1 MAVEKMSLAK
11 ALNESL
17 RKALDTDPK
26 VLIMGEDVGK
36 LGGVFRITDGLQKD
50 FGEGRVIDTPL
61 AESGIVGTAIGLA
74 LRGYRPIVEIQF
86 DGFVFPAYDQIVTQL
101 AKMHARALGKV
112 KMPVVIRI
120 PYGGGI
126 GAVEHHSESPEALF
140 AHVAGL
146 KVVSPSNASDAY
158 WMMQQAVQSDDPI
171 IFFEPKRRY
180 WDKGELDT
188 ESIPGPLHKAAVARE
203 GSDLTLVAYGPMVK
217 VCLEAAAAAQE
228 EGKSVEVLDLR
239 SMSPIDFDAVQASV
253 EKTGLLVVV
262 HEAPVF
268 YGSGAEIAARITER
282 CFYHLEAPVLRVG
295 GYHAPTRRPGWRT
308 STCRV
313 STGCSMP
320 STARWRTEERVVTT
334 MTETSARFREFKMPD
349 VGEGLTEAEILK
361 WFVQP
366 GDTVTDGQ
374 VVCEVETAKA
384 AVELPIPFDGVVHEL
399 RFPEGTTV
407 DVGEVIIAVDVA
419 PGSGD
424 APAEPE
430 PVQEA
435 VAEPA
440 AEEAPK
446 GRQPVLVGYGVAES
460 STKRRA
466 RKGAE
471 IPGPAAAAAQAE
483 INGHRAKVA
492 ESRPLAKPP
501 VRKLAKDLGI
511 DLATVTPTGE
521 GGVITRED
529 VHAAAAPAPAEAP
542 VRAEEAVAAPAPVE
556 AVAPVGRE
564 TRIPVKGVRKAIAQA
579 MVGSAFTAPHVTE
592 FVTVDVTRTMKLV
605 AELKEDKD
613 MAGVRVNP
621 LLVIAKALLVAIK
634 RNPAVNAAWD
644 EANQEIVQKH
654 YVNLGIAAATPR
666 GLIVPNIKDAHDKT
680 LPELGAALADLVSTA
695 REGKTSPAAMAGG
708 TVTITNVGVFGVD
721 TGTPI
726 LNPGES
732 AILAVGAIKL
742 QPWVH
747 KGKVKPRQVTTLAL
761 SFDHRLVDGELGSKV
776 LADVAAILEQPKRL
790 ITWG

>member
-1 MAVEKMSLAK
+1 M
-11 ALNESL
+11 
-17 RKALDTDPK
+17 
-26 VLIMGEDVGK
+26 
-36 LGGVFRITDGLQKD
+36 
-50 FGEGRVIDTPL
+50 
-61 AESGIVGTAIGLA
+61 
-74 LRGYRPIVEIQF
+74 
-86 DGFVFPAYDQIVTQL
+86 
-101 AKMHARALGKV
+101 
-112 KMPVVIRI
+112 
-120 PYGGGI
+120 
-126 GAVEHHSESPEALF
+126 
-140 AHVAGL
+140 
-146 KVVSPSNASDAY
+146 
-158 WMMQQAVQSDDPI
+158 
-171 IFFEPKRRY
+171 
-180 WDKGELDT
+180 
-188 ESIPGPLHKAAVARE
+188 
-203 GSDLTLVAYGPMVK
+203 
-217 VCLEAAAAAQE
+217 
-228 EGKSVEVLDLR
+228 
-239 SMSPIDFDAVQASV
+239 
-253 EKTGLLVVV
+253 
-262 HEAPVF
+262 
-268 YGSGAEIAARITER
+268 
-282 CFYHLEAPVLRVG
+282 
-295 GYHAPTRRPGWRT
+295 
-308 STCRV
+308 
-313 STGCSMP
+313 
-320 STARWRTEERVVTT
+320 TT

-435 VAEPA
+435 VPEPE

-471 IPGPAAAAAQAE
+471 VPGPAAAAVQAE
-483 INGHRAKVA
+483 LNGRAPVA
-492 ESRPLAKPP
+492 PAPSPVPEGRPLAKPP

-521 GGVITRED
+521 GGIITRDD
-529 VHAAAAPAPAEAP
+529 VHAAATPATPEQPAPA
-542 VRAEEAVAAPAPVE
+542 VEESAAAVSPAPA
-556 AVAPVGRE
+556 AAQGARE

-621 LLVIAKALLVAIK
+621 LLIIAKALLVAIK

-644 EANQEIVQKH
+644 EAAQEIVQKH

-666 GLIVPNIKDAHDKT
+666 GLIVPNIKDAHEKT
-680 LPELGAALADLVSTA
+680 LPELAGALGELVSTA
-695 REGKTSPAAMAGG
+695 REGRTSPAAMAGG

-790 ITWG
+790 ITWA